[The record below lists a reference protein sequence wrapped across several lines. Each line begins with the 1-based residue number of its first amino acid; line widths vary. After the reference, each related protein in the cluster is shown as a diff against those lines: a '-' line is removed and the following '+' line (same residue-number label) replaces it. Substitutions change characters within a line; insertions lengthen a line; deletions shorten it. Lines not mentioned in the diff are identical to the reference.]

1 MAKQWTRR
9 DVIKS
14 ALALGGGLAGLQ
26 VLKPLIP
33 SAVAGAEALETRNFI
48 FCYFSGG
55 WDILLGLDPRDP
67 SLFRDDNR
75 AETLIQP
82 AYDLQVT
89 PNLVPLDSSVDGMW
103 FGPYIGRL
111 REHADK
117 LSIIRGMS
125 METLTHQAGRR
136 RFLTGKPP
144 SGILAR
150 GSSISSVLSAQ
161 FGPVSPIVNLSGQ
174 VESFN
179 VDQPNYASALT
190 VASVED
196 LLRALRAGSVSME
209 DLQVEQIEALL
220 SAFQDCKRD
229 RRSRQRMLAHDTR
242 VAATDLVNSDLGR
255 YFDFTANTAEMADI
269 RGRYGIGNQL
279 NTAGANAAMAVAAIT
294 NGISRCASIQV
305 ASGLDTH
312 YENWTDDQGPN
323 QQSGFDLVATIIEDL
338 ASKPYK
344 GSASES
350 WLDHTTIV
358 GFSEFSR
365 TSMLNANIGRDHSLT
380 NACFLA
386 GAGIRG
392 GSIIGASSD
401 IGMAPQSVNLESGMV
416 DPGGEIIRPEHIH
429 RTLLE
434 SIGVSEDIGD
444 LRAPS
449 IPALLV

>member
-1 MAKQWTRR
+1 M
-9 DVIKS
+9 
-14 ALALGGGLAGLQ
+14 
-26 VLKPLIP
+26 
-33 SAVAGAEALETRNFI
+33 
-48 FCYFSGG
+48 
-55 WDILLGLDPRDP
+55 LGLDPKDP
-67 SLFRDDNR
+67 SLFREDNR
-75 AETLIQP
+75 SETLIQP

-89 PNLVPLDSSVDGMW
+89 PDLVPVDSAVDGMW

-111 REHADK
+111 RDHADK
-117 LSIIRGMS
+117 LAIIRGMS

-161 FGPVSPIVNLSGQ
+161 FGPVSPILNLSGQ

-179 VDQPNYASALT
+179 VDQPNYATALT

-209 DLQVEQIEALL
+209 DLQAEQIESLL
-220 SAFQDCKRD
+220 SAFQSASETAAPARGCWPMIHE
-229 RRSRQRMLAHDTR
+229 RQRPI
-242 VAATDLVNSDLGR
+242 LVTAQLDR
-255 YFDFTANTAEMADI
+255 YFDFSANTVEMAEI

-294 NGISRCASIQV
+294 NGISRCVSIQV

-312 YENWTDDQGPN
+312 YDNWTDEQGPR

-344 GSASES
+344 GSSSES

-365 TSMLNANIGRDHSLT
+365 TSMLNANLGRDHSLT
-380 NACFLA
+380 NACFL
-386 GAGIRG
+386 
-392 GSIIGASSD
+392 
-401 IGMAPQSVNLESGMV
+401 
-416 DPGGEIIRPEHIH
+416 
-429 RTLLE
+429 
-434 SIGVSEDIGD
+434 
-444 LRAPS
+444 RAPVS
-449 IPALLV
+449 VAVP